1 MPIQIVE
8 LELENWDG
16 FDIHCPACGTVAF
29 ADGDPDPCQH
39 VEFVEFSDGDI
50 CYVREDLEAVVDE
63 WREETEAKD
72 EEWDLVEALCERR
85 DDSTS
90 FVLVI
95 SWAGMPGTVSVGFCL
110 GTPESDD
117 ESGTDDSGDQET
129 SKQQTPPKR
138 APKSS
143 EAAPKKAKDSTKR
156 NSRAKRK

>member
-72 EEWDLVEALCERR
+72 EEWDARDGLGGLLPGHARVRR
-85 DDSTS
+85 RIRDRRLRRPRN
-90 FVLVI
+90 V
-95 SWAGMPGTVSVGFCL
+95 
-110 GTPESDD
+110 
-117 ESGTDDSGDQET
+117 
-129 SKQQTPPKR
+129 QT
-138 APKSS
+138 ANAS
-143 EAAPKKAKDSTKR
+143 EA
-156 NSRAKRK
+156 RAKIIRSSPQEGQGQHQKEFAGKA